1 MKKALRD
8 TYVVGLGYVPLGFAF
23 GVFAVTQGFPMWLAV
38 VSSIVIYA
46 GSMEF
51 TAVGLILSGVSLPQI
66 AITTFFVNFRHL
78 FYGLSFPLHRIRS
91 VPGRLYGVHAL
102 TDEAYALL
110 APKPAGTLSGVQ
122 VLTTEALC
130 QFYWVVGVG
139 GGALVGNLLT
149 FDTRFLGF
157 ALTALFVTLAVD
169 AYKQNHQW
177 GIGLA
182 AFGCAVFG
190 VFLARGQMLVIA
202 LGLFTVLILANAWFQ
217 LRRGK

>member
-1 MKKALRD
+1 MAGSALEVKKALRD

-91 VPGRLYGVHAL
+91 VPGRLYGCTH
-102 TDEAYALL
+102 
-110 APKPAGTLSGVQ
+110 
-122 VLTTEALC
+122 
-130 QFYWVVGVG
+130 
-139 GGALVGNLLT
+139 
-149 FDTRFLGF
+149 
-157 ALTALFVTLAVD
+157 
-169 AYKQNHQW
+169 
-177 GIGLA
+177 
-182 AFGCAVFG
+182 
-190 VFLARGQMLVIA
+190 
-202 LGLFTVLILANAWFQ
+202 
-217 LRRGK
+217 